1 VFFGVFAPVDIFQVF
16 IVQPIFNLLIGI
28 YSIIPGGDFGIALII
43 FTILVRFAMWPLVK
57 KQLHQTKAMQ
67 KIQPELVKIKK
78 ETKGNRQ
85 LESMRMMELYKK
97 HDISP
102 FRSIGILLI
111 QLPIFIALYQVI
123 QIFTIHRDK
132 IDGLTYGFI
141 KFFAP
146 VQDLI
151 AHPEHFNEKLL
162 GFMDLTKHAVS
173 FPTKNAPLAI
183 NIVLLILAIGAAVTQ
198 YIMAKQIAPKKQSK
212 KRLRDIMNEAADG
225 KEADKSEMNA
235 AMMGSMTKFLPALM
249 FLIMINLPGAIALY
263 YTVSNL
269 VAVFQQKHILKEDVE
284 EMIQITDQA
293 PIAQHKKA
301 TAKARAKEA
310 QAATII
316 RIKAKDT
323 SGWKSKRKDK

>member
-1 VFFGVFAPVDIFQVF
+1 MDIFQVF

-28 YSIIPGGDFGIALII
+28 YSLIPGGDFGVAIII

-67 KIQPELVKIKK
+67 KMQPELAKIKK
-78 ETKGNRQ
+78 ETKGNKQ

-123 QIFTIHRDK
+123 QIFTLHRDK
-132 IDGLTYGFI
+132 IDQLTYSFM
-141 KFFAP
+141 KFLGP

-151 AHPEHFNEKLL
+151 ANPSHFNEKLL
-162 GFMDLTKHAVS
+162 GFLDLTKQAVV
-173 FPTKNAPLAI
+173 FPSNSTPFSV
-183 NIVLLILAIGAAVTQ
+183 NIVLLILAIGAAGTQ
-198 YIMAKQIAPKKQSK
+198 YIMAKQITPKNQTK
-212 KRLRDIMNEAADG
+212 KRLRDIMSEASEG
-225 KEADKSEMNA
+225 KQADKSEMNSV
-235 AMMGSMTKFLPALM
+235 MMGSMTKFLPIMM
-249 FLIMINLPGAIALY
+249 FFIMINLPGAIALY
-263 YTVSNL
+263 YTISNL
-269 VAVFQQKHILKEDVE
+269 VAVVQQGRILKEDAT
-284 EMIQITDQA
+284 EMIEIADQVPA
-293 PIAQHKKA
+293 GQNKKA

-310 QAATII
+310 QPAKII

-323 SGWKSKRKDK
+323 TAWKSNKKEKS

>member
-1 VFFGVFAPVDIFQVF
+1 MDIFQVF
-16 IVQPIFNLLIGI
+16 IVQPTFNLLIGI
-28 YSIIPGGDFGIALII
+28 YSLIPGGDFGVALII

-67 KIQPELVKIKK
+67 KIQPELIRIKK

-102 FRSIGILLI
+102 FRSIGILFI

-123 QIFTIHRDK
+123 QIFTIHRDQ
-132 IDGLTYGFI
+132 IDKLTYGFI
-141 KFFAP
+141 KFLGP

-151 AHPEHFNEKLL
+151 AHPNNFNEKLL
-162 GFMDLTKHAVS
+162 GFMDLTKQAVL
-173 FPTKNAPLAI
+173 FPTKNAPLTV
-183 NIVLLILAIGAAVTQ
+183 NIILLLLAIGAAVTQ

-212 KRLRDIMNEAADG
+212 KRLRDIMSEAKDG

-235 AMMGSMTKFLPALM
+235 VMMGSMTKFLPAMM

-269 VAVFQQKHILKEDVE
+269 VAVLQQRHILNEDAE
-284 EMIQITDQA
+284 EMIE
-293 PIAQHKKA
+293 IADRASEVGQHKKA

-310 QAATII
+310 QTATII

-323 SGWKSKRKDK
+323 TGWKGRKGEK